1 MQEDIDLAIE
11 AAEEGM
17 ANSLDH
23 LKREF
28 RKVRS
33 GRAAPDMVADVKVDY
48 YGSMTPVNQVAS
60 VKVSDARTLV
70 IQPWEKAMI
79 APIEQAIFAANLGVT
94 PQNDG
99 EVIRLVIPSLTEE
112 RRKNLVKQAS
122 AFAENAKVSIR
133 SARRD
138 AIDEIKKAVK
148 DGYPEDAGK
157 RSEDKVQGLTD
168 KYIAQV
174 ESLFDAKEKDLM
186 TV

>member
-17 ANSLDH
+17 LNSLEH

-33 GRAAPDMVADVKVDY
+33 GRATPDMVADVKVDY
-48 YGSMTPVNQVAS
+48 YGSMTPLNQVGN
-60 VKVSDARTLV
+60 VKVADARTLV

-79 APIEQAIFAANLGVT
+79 APIEQALFAANLGVT

-112 RRKNLVKQAS
+112 RRKDLAKQAG
-122 AFAENAKVSIR
+122 AYAENAKVSIR

-157 RSEDKVQGLTD
+157 RSEQEVQDLTNR
-168 KYIAQV
+168 YIKNV
-174 ESLFDAKEKDLM
+174 ESLLEVKEKDLM

>member
-17 ANSLDH
+17 ENSLDH

-48 YGSMTPVNQVAS
+48 YGSLTPVNQVAN
-60 VKVSDARTLV
+60 VKVADARTLV

-112 RRKNLVKQAS
+112 RRKALVKQAS
-122 AFAENAKVSIR
+122 SYAENAKVSVR
-133 SARRD
+133 SARRE

-157 RSEDKVQGLTD
+157 RSEDEVQTLTN
-168 KYIAQV
+168 KYINTV
-174 ESLFDAKEKDLM
+174 ESLYAAKEKDLM